1 MERRRALARPRPGP
15 SVRYLGAAARRPLRA
30 RVRLARRTA
39 HRVPGGR
46 DRASRAPV
54 SDRADVASFT
64 GIARRALSAAFERI
78 PLRRFLDEG
87 GKELLDVRRAPLPD
101 PETPAPIR
109 FLPAWDATLLTH
121 ARRTQILPERYR
133 ALVFNTKS
141 PHSIHTFLVDGQV
154 AGSWRHEHGRIVT
167 EPFEPVST
175 RTRRALDDEA
185 AHLVELFVTD

>member
-1 MERRRALARPRPGP
+1 MTEAEGTEHLVR
-15 SVRYLGAAARRPLRA
+15 RYLAAFGP
-30 RVRLARRTA
+30 
-39 HRVPGGR
+39 
-46 DRASRAPV
+46 ASRA
-54 SDRADVASFT
+54 DVVSFT
-64 GIARRALSAAFERI
+64 GIPGRVLTAAFERI

-133 ALVFNTKS
+133 ARVFNTKT

-167 EPFEPVST
+167 EPFERVSAP
-175 RTRRALDDEA
+175 TRRALEDEA
-185 AHLVELFVTD
+185 AHIVELFATG